1 MKKFI
6 IFTFML
12 GFVFTTYSQDIIQLE
27 ETRLNFD
34 PSAEVIFEDYQNGV
48 VRVRENYSAQFQS
61 DAIGFT
67 LKNFDIHRF
76 INESNIQKG
85 DVLVT
90 VRSSKGYLT
99 ATYDRDGNLLAT
111 SQKFKNIALP
121 AMVRNEVY
129 GQYQGWTMVKNKY
142 AASGK
147 EDNIDK
153 EKYIVFLENGKDR
166 EKLKITPS
174 KFSRSGV
181 ASVEKY

>member
-6 IFTFML
+6 MFTFML
-12 GFVFTTYSQDIIQLE
+12 GLVLSSYAQEIIQLE
-27 ETRLNFD
+27 EARLNFN
-34 PSAEVIFEDYQNGV
+34 PSAEVVFEDYENGV
-48 VRVRENYSAQFQS
+48 VKVKENYATQFQS

-67 LKNFDIHRF
+67 LRNFDINRF
-76 INESNIQKG
+76 IAESNLQKG
-85 DVLVT
+85 DVMVT

-99 ATYDRDGNLLAT
+99 ATYDHKGNMLAT
-111 SQKFKNIALP
+111 TQRFKDIALP

-129 GQYQGWTMVKNKY
+129 GQYQGWTMTKNKY
-142 AASGK
+142 TASGK

-174 KFSRSGV
+174 ALSKTGV
-181 ASVEKY
+181 ASVEN